1 MHAVV
6 ATHGHCFD
14 GLCSAVVFT
23 RLLQALYARNA
34 HARDPQGSDLSVRY
48 HSCGYAPT
56 QRPLTELLTGELN
69 AILDYRFCAT
79 ERLHW
84 YFDHHRTAFGTGQ
97 DRAFFDARVATHPF
111 HYDASYS
118 SCTKLV
124 RDIAE
129 QRYGVSMPE
138 LEPLTRWADK
148 IDSAAFESAE
158 AALDSSHPV
167 MRLASV
173 VELHGDSAFLSRLV
187 PRLLE
192 SPLETVANRSE
203 YRSLHS
209 KIRRRKA
216 AFARRVRKNA
226 HSLERVVLVD
236 LSGSEVESYGKFV
249 TYALY
254 PEAMYSVI
262 LARLENGAR
271 INVGYNP
278 WSRRS
283 LDRDL
288 SSICGRYGGGGHP
301 FVGGICF
308 PPEDVQRARHVAHEI
323 ALELDAQLPAAE

>member
-1 MHAVV
+1 MLAVV

-23 RLLQALYARNA
+23 RLLQALRGPELAF
-34 HARDPQGSDLSVRY
+34 RY
-48 HSCGYAPT
+48 QSCGYSPR
-56 QRPLTELLTGELN
+56 QRNVAELLEGDIN
-69 AILDYRFCAT
+69 AILDYRFSAS
-79 ERLHW
+79 ERLDW
-84 YFDHHRTAFGTGQ
+84 YFDHHRTAFGSPE
-97 DRAFFDARVATHPF
+97 DRAFFDDRVASHPF

-158 AALDSSHPV
+158 AALDHSNPV
-167 MRLASV
+167 MQLAGV
-173 VELHGDSAFLSRLV
+173 VEHHGDSACLSRLV

-192 SPLETVANRSE
+192 SPIEEVAARSE
-203 YRSLHS
+203 VRSLYA

-216 AFARRVRKNA
+216 AFARRVRENA

-236 LSGSEVESYGKFV
+236 LSNSEVESYGKFV

-254 PEAMYSVI
+254 PDAMYSVI
-262 LARLENGAR
+262 LGRLENGAR

-301 FVGGICF
+301 FVGGISF
-308 PPEDVQRARHVAHEI
+308 PAEDVQRARHVAREI
-323 ALELDAQLPAAE
+323 ALELDG